1 VQATQR
7 QRQADSVYVAV
18 LRPPALRADKRH
30 RAVLHLLRR
39 LELGLLFVTTGRR
52 PRVEVVLHPE
62 PFSQRKDRAKRR
74 SLLEEAAS
82 RSRDW
87 NRGGSTRRPLVTAY
101 RERALHCAAL
111 LERIGPASPARLRAL
126 GTCENTRSIVYGDV
140 YGWFSRTG
148 FASYELAPAGR
159 EALSQFADVV
169 ASLRERVDAAF
180 ASATASGDAARETAA
195 ARRRTRTG
203 ERRRTVASS
212 APAATDRNA
221 RSAAADARP
230 PSPSCECGERGQDGL
245 ADQRCESPR
254 VGSLT
259 GCHVSCRGTDGPT
272 RSARSAGAAKTI
284 FRLEGRIRSR
294 RPRASRSSKSVR
306 AVW

>member
-1 VQATQR
+1 MPKREPPPERDPGATEHERPPVPRVTRTRAVAPSRGRGRGVRAHARLPETALDAPVRAWLEAQGHAVRSEVQDCDLVATRGDALVVVELKRQLGLPLLVQATQR
-7 QRQADSVYVAV
+7 QRTADSVYVAV
-18 LRPPALRADKRH
+18 PRPPALRADRRH

-62 PFSQRKDRAKRR
+62 PFARRKDRTQRR
-74 SLLEEAAS
+74 HLLAEAAA

-126 GTCENTRSIVYGDV
+126 GACENARSIVYGDV

-169 ASLRERVDAAF
+169 ASLRERVEAAL
-180 ASATASGDAARETAA
+180 ASAPPGD
-195 ARRRTRTG
+195 
-203 ERRRTVASS
+203 VSS
-212 APAATDRNA
+212 AT
-221 RSAAADARP
+221 
-230 PSPSCECGERGQDGL
+230 
-245 ADQRCESPR
+245 
-254 VGSLT
+254 
-259 GCHVSCRGTDGPT
+259 
-272 RSARSAGAAKTI
+272 
-284 FRLEGRIRSR
+284 
-294 RPRASRSSKSVR
+294 
-306 AVW
+306 